1 MIEQT
6 VTYNGATITLK
17 RATVRSRMLS
27 QVILG
32 RLGVTRDTPNLDFYL
47 INEYANFL
55 TQTKIEGDVGFHVP
69 LPVAESDELK
79 AGYEVFYDAPSAF
92 FDAVVIPLRL
102 IESDVN
108 DDALLPKTDEEKKI

>member
-6 VTYNGATITLK
+6 INYNGATITLK

-32 RLGVTRDTPNLDFYL
+32 RLGVTMDTSNLDFYL
-47 INEYANFL
+47 IERYTQFL
-55 TQTKIEGDVGFHVP
+55 TQANIAGDVGFHVP

-79 AGYEVFYDAPSAF
+79 AGFEAFYDAPADF
-92 FDAVVIPLRL
+92 FDAVVIPLGR

-108 DDALLPKTDEEKKI
+108 APELLPETAEKKE